1 MAPLEIVLILLLAV
15 VASGVCARMLPLPV
29 PVPLVQIALGVFV
42 AAIANLGVRLDPQLF
57 FVLFL
62 PPLLFFDGWRLPKA
76 GLLRD
81 KGAILA
87 LALGLVVFT
96 VLGLGLLIHWMIPA
110 MPLAV
115 AFALAAV
122 ISPTDPVA
130 VKAIAARAPVPKRL
144 MRILEGE
151 ALLNDASGLVCM
163 RFAVAAALT
172 GTFSLV
178 DAVGSFAWASA
189 GGLAIGFA
197 VTTVVAQVKSWVSR
211 RYGEDIGAQIL
222 ISLLIPFGAYLLAD
236 LADASGILAAVAA
249 GVTMGYVEQGGG
261 ALAETRMRRT
271 AVWETIHFG
280 ASGVIFILLGEQ
292 LPRIASRAADVVREA
307 GHDEI
312 AWLLFYVAAIA
323 LGVLALRFA
332 WVWMLVRVALRRP
345 ASRGTRLGVPDW
357 RLVAALTLAGV
368 RGTVT
373 LAGVL
378 SLPLMLADGSAF
390 PVRDLAVFL
399 AAGVIITSLV
409 VATVLLPGLLRHL
422 HFPPEPGEEAA
433 EDCARVAAGEAA
445 LAAIGRAQGRLASD
459 PDDADLGAEAATRAM
474 APYRQ
479 RIDALSRS
487 GVDRDLARRIDALER
502 ELELVGTRAER
513 ERLLQLVWAGRLS
526 DEAARKL
533 VREVDLV
540 EARIGGA

>member
-1 MAPLEIVLILLLAV
+1 MAPLEIVLILLAAV
-15 VASGVCARMLPLPV
+15 VVSGACARMLPVPV

-42 AAIANLGVRLDPQLF
+42 AAVANLGVRLDPHLF

-81 KGAILA
+81 KGMILA

-130 VKAIAARAPVPKRL
+130 VKAIAARVPVPKRL
-144 MRILEGE
+144 MRLLEGE
-151 ALLNDASGLVCM
+151 ALLNDASGLVCL
-163 RFAVAAALT
+163 RFAVVAALT
-172 GTFSLV
+172 GTFSLA
-178 DAVGSFAWASA
+178 DAVGSFAWGSI
-189 GGLAIGFA
+189 GGLAAGFV
-197 VTTVVAQVKSWVSR
+197 VTTVAAQVKNWVSR
-211 RYGEDIGAQIL
+211 RYGEDVGAQIL
-222 ISLLIPFGAYLLAD
+222 VSLLIPFGAYFLAD
-236 LADASGILAAVAA
+236 MVGASGILAAVAA
-249 GVTMGYVEQGGG
+249 GITMGHVEQGGG
-261 ALAETRMRRT
+261 ALAETRVRRS
-271 AVWETIHFG
+271 AVWETIQFG

-292 LPRIASRAADVVREA
+292 LPRIASRAAEVVHEA
-307 GHDEI
+307 GHAEI
-312 AWLLFYVAAIA
+312 CWLLLYVTAITF
-323 LGVLALRFA
+323 GVAALRFA
-332 WVWMLVRVALRRP
+332 WVWVLLRVALGRA
-345 ASRGTRLGVPDW
+345 ASC
-357 RLVAALTLAGV
+357 RLVAALTVAGV

-378 SLPLMLADGSAF
+378 SLPFVLSDGSPF
-390 PVRDLAVFL
+390 PARDLAVFL
-399 AAGVIITSLV
+399 AAGVIIASLV
-409 VATVLLPGLLRHL
+409 AATILLPGLLRHL
-422 HFPPEPGEEAA
+422 DFAAEPGEEAA
-433 EDCARVAAGEAA
+433 EDAARVTAGEAA
-445 LAAIGRAQGRLASD
+445 LAAIARAQGGLATR
-459 PDDADLGAEAATRAM
+459 PGDADLGAEAATRAM

-487 GVDRDLARRIDALER
+487 GAEGDVARRIEALER
-502 ELELVGTRAER
+502 ELELVGMRAER
-513 ERLLQLVWAGRLS
+513 ERLLQLARSGRLS

-540 EARIGGA
+540 EARIAGA

>member
-1 MAPLEIVLILLLAV
+1 MAPLEIVLILLSAV
-15 VASGVCARMLPLPV
+15 VVSGLCARMLPLPV
-29 PVPLVQIALGVFV
+29 PVPLMQIAIGVLI
-42 AAIANLGVRLDPQLF
+42 AAFANLGVRLDPQLF

-76 GLLRD
+76 SLLRD

-96 VLGLGLLIHWMIPA
+96 VLGVGLLIHWMIPS

-130 VKAIAARAPVPKRL
+130 VKAIAERVPVPKRL

-178 DAVGSFAWASA
+178 DAVGDFVWASA
-189 GGLAIGFA
+189 GGLAIGWA
-197 VTTVVAQVKSWVSR
+197 VTVVVARAKTFVSR
-211 RYGEDIGAQIL
+211 HYGEDVGAQIL
-222 ISLLIPFGAYLLAD
+222 ISLLIPFGAYFLAD
-236 LADASGILAAVAA
+236 LAGTSGILAAVAA
-249 GVTMGYVEQGGG
+249 GMTMGYVEQGGS
-261 ALAETRMRRT
+261 ALAETRVRRSV
-271 AVWETIHFG
+271 VWETIQFG

-292 LPRIASRAADVVREA
+292 LPRIASGAADVVREA
-307 GHDEI
+307 GHGETV
-312 AWLLFYVAAIA
+312 WLLFYVAAVT

-332 WVWMLVRVALRRP
+332 WVWMLVRVALSRP
-345 ASRGTRLGVPDW
+345 ASDW
-357 RLVAALTLAGV
+357 RLVAALTLGGV

-373 LAGVL
+373 LAGIL
-378 SLPLMLADGSAF
+378 SLPFMLTDGSAF
-390 PVRDLAVFL
+390 PARDLAVFL
-399 AAGVIITSLV
+399 AAGVIIASLV
-409 VATVLLPGLLRHL
+409 AATVLLPNLLRHL
-422 HFPPEPGEEAA
+422 QFPPEPGEEAA

-445 LAAIGRAQGRLASD
+445 LAAIGRAQGRIARD
-459 PDDADLGAEAATRAM
+459 PGDADLGAEAATRAM

-479 RIDALSRS
+479 RIDALARS
-487 GVDRDLARRIDALER
+487 GAERDLAHRIDALER
-502 ELELVGTRAER
+502 ELELVGIRAER
-513 ERLLQLVWAGRLS
+513 DRLLQLVRTGRLS

-540 EARIGGA
+540 EARIASS

>member
-1 MAPLEIVLILLLAV
+1 MAPLEIVLILLSAV
-15 VASGVCARMLPLPV
+15 VVSGVCARMLPLPV
-29 PVPLVQIALGVFV
+29 FVLLVQITLGVFV
-42 AAIANLGVRLDPQLF
+42 AAVANLGVRLDPEVF

-76 GLLRD
+76 SLLRD
-81 KGAILA
+81 KGMILA

-130 VKAIAARAPVPKRL
+130 VKAIAARVPVPKRL
-144 MRILEGE
+144 MQLLEAE
-151 ALLNDASGLVCM
+151 ALLNDASGLVCL
-163 RFAVAAALT
+163 RFAVVAALT

-178 DAVGSFAWASA
+178 DALGSFAWVSV
-189 GGLAIGFA
+189 GGLAAGFA
-197 VTTVVAQVKSWVSR
+197 VTIVAAQAKNWVSR
-211 RYGEDIGAQIL
+211 RYGEDVGAQIL
-222 ISLLIPFGAYLLAD
+222 ISLLIPFGAFFLAD
-236 LADASGILAAVAA
+236 SVGASGILAAAAA
-249 GVTMGYVEQGGG
+249 GITMGYVERGGG
-261 ALAETRMRRT
+261 ALAETRVRRG
-271 AVWETIHFG
+271 AVWETIQFG

-292 LPRIASRAADVVREA
+292 LPRIASRAAEVAHEA

-312 AWLLFYVAAIA
+312 FWLLLYVVAITF
-323 LGVLALRFA
+323 GVAGLRFA
-332 WVWMLVRVALRRP
+332 WVWVLVRVALCRS
-345 ASRGTRLGVPDW
+345 ASC
-357 RLVAALTLAGV
+357 RLVAALTVAGV

-378 SLPLMLADGSAF
+378 SLPFVLADGSPF
-390 PVRDLAVFL
+390 PARDLAVFL
-399 AAGVIITSLV
+399 AAGVIIASLV
-409 VATVLLPGLLRHL
+409 AATILLPGLLRHL
-422 HFPPEPGEEAA
+422 DFAPEPGEEAA
-433 EDCARVAAGEAA
+433 EDAARVAAGEAA
-445 LAAIGRAQGRLASD
+445 LAAIARAQSGLATR
-459 PDDADLGAEAATRAM
+459 PGDADLGAEAATRAM

-487 GVDRDLARRIDALER
+487 GAAGDVARRIEALER
-502 ELELVGTRAER
+502 DLELIGMRAER
-513 ERLLQLVWAGRLS
+513 QRLLQLTRSGHLS

-540 EARIGGA
+540 EARIAGA

>member
-1 MAPLEIVLILLLAV
+1 MAPLEIVLILLAAV
-15 VASGVCARMLPLPV
+15 VVSGACARMLPLPV

-42 AAIANLGVRLDPQLF
+42 AAVVNLGVRLDPQVF

-81 KGAILA
+81 KGMILA

-96 VLGLGLLIHWMIPA
+96 VLGAGLLIHWMIPA

-130 VKAIAARAPVPKRL
+130 VKAIAARVAVPKRL
-144 MRILEGE
+144 MRLLEGE
-151 ALLNDASGLVCM
+151 ALLNDASGLVCL
-163 RFAVAAALT
+163 RFAVAAVLT

-178 DAVGSFAWASA
+178 DAVGSFVWASA
-189 GGLAIGFA
+189 VGLAAGFA
-197 VTTVVAQVKSWVSR
+197 VTTVAAHLKNWVSH
-211 RYGEDIGAQIL
+211 RYGEDVGAQIL
-222 ISLLIPFGAYLLAD
+222 ISLLIPFGAYFLAD
-236 LADASGILAAVAA
+236 SVGASGILAAVAA
-249 GVTMGYVEQGGG
+249 GITMGYVEQGGG
-261 ALAETRMRRT
+261 ALAETRVRRS
-271 AVWETIHFG
+271 AVWETIQFG

-292 LPRIASRAADVVREA
+292 LPRIASRAAEVVHEA
-307 GHDEI
+307 GHAEI
-312 AWLLFYVAAIA
+312 FWLLLYVAAITF
-323 LGVLALRFA
+323 GVAALRFA
-332 WVWMLVRVALRRP
+332 WVWALVRVALCRA
-345 ASRGTRLGVPDW
+345 ASW
-357 RLVAALTLAGV
+357 RLVAALTVAGV

-378 SLPLMLADGSAF
+378 SLPFMLADGSPF
-390 PVRDLAVFL
+390 PARDLAVFL
-399 AAGVIITSLV
+399 AAGVIIASLV
-409 VATVLLPGLLRHL
+409 AATLLLPGLLSHL
-422 HFPPEPGEEAA
+422 DFAAEPGEEAA
-433 EDCARVAAGEAA
+433 EDAARVAAGEAA
-445 LAAIGRAQGRLASD
+445 LAAIARAQGGLATR
-459 PDDADLGAEAATRAM
+459 PGDADLGAEAATRAM

-487 GVDRDLARRIDALER
+487 GAEGDVARRIEALER
-502 ELELVGTRAER
+502 ELELIGMRAER
-513 ERLLQLVWAGRLS
+513 ERLLQLTRSGQLS

-540 EARIGGA
+540 EARIAGA

>member
-1 MAPLEIVLILLLAV
+1 MAPLEVVLILLAAV
-15 VASGVCARMLPLPV
+15 VVSGACARMLPLPV

-76 GLLRD
+76 SLLRD

-96 VLGLGLLIHWMIPA
+96 VLGLGLLVHWMIPA

-144 MRILEGE
+144 MRLLEGE
-151 ALLNDASGLVCM
+151 ALLNDASGLVCL

-172 GTFSLV
+172 GTFSLA
-178 DAVGSFAWASA
+178 DAIGSFVWVSA
-189 GGLAIGFA
+189 GGLAAGFV
-197 VTTVVAQVKSWVSR
+197 VTTLAAQAKNWVSR
-211 RYGEDIGAQIL
+211 RYGEDVGAQIL
-222 ISLLIPFGAYLLAD
+222 ISLLIPFGAYFLAD
-236 LADASGILAAVAA
+236 LAGASGILAAVAA
-249 GVTMGYVEQGGG
+249 GITMSYVEQGGG
-261 ALAETRMRRT
+261 ALAETRVRRS
-271 AVWETIHFG
+271 AVWETIQFG

-292 LPRIASRAADVVREA
+292 LPRIASGAAEVVREA
-307 GHDEI
+307 GHAEVC
-312 AWLLFYVAAIA
+312 WLLFYVATITF
-323 LGVLALRFA
+323 GVAALRFA
-332 WVWMLVRVALRRP
+332 WVWVLVRVALGRAP
-345 ASRGTRLGVPDW
+345 GW
-357 RLVAALTLAGV
+357 RLVAALTVAGV

-378 SLPLMLADGSAF
+378 SLPFMLSDGSPF

-409 VATVLLPGLLRHL
+409 AATLLLPGLLRHL
-422 HFPPEPGEEAA
+422 DFAAEPGEEAA
-433 EDCARVAAGEAA
+433 EDGARVAAGEAA
-445 LAAIGRAQGRLASD
+445 LAAIARAQAGLATA
-459 PDDADLGAEAATRAM
+459 PGDADLGAEAAARAM

-487 GVDRDLARRIDALER
+487 GAERDLARRIDGLER
-502 ELELVGTRAER
+502 KLELVGMRAER
-513 ERLLQLVWAGRLS
+513 DRLLQLVRSGRLS
-526 DEAARKL
+526 DEVARKL

-540 EARIGGA
+540 EARMGAP

>member
-15 VASGVCARMLPLPV
+15 VASGICARMLPLPV

-76 GLLRD
+76 SLLHD
-81 KGAILA
+81 KGTILA

-130 VKAIAARAPVPKRL
+130 VKAISARAPVPKRL
-144 MRILEGE
+144 MRILDGE
-151 ALLNDASGLVCM
+151 ALLNDASGLVCL

-178 DAVGSFAWASA
+178 DAVGSFVWASA

-197 VTTVVAQVKSWVSR
+197 VTTVVAEVKGWVAR
-211 RYGEDIGAQIL
+211 RYGEDIGVQIL

-236 LADASGILAAVAA
+236 LAGSSGILAAVAA
-249 GVTMGYVEQGGG
+249 GVTMAYVEQGGG
-261 ALAETRMRRT
+261 ALAETRVRRS

-280 ASGVIFILLGEQ
+280 ASGVIFVLLGEQ
-292 LPRIASRAADVVREA
+292 LPRIASGAARVVHEA

-312 AWLLFYVAAIA
+312 VWLLFYVAAIT
-323 LGVLALRFA
+323 LGVLALRFG
-332 WVWMLVRVALRRP
+332 WVWMLVRFALRRQVP
-345 ASRGTRLGVPDW
+345 CGTPLGGPDW

-378 SLPLMLADGSAF
+378 SLPFMLADGSAF
-390 PVRDLAVFL
+390 PARDLAVFL
-399 AAGVIITSLV
+399 AAGVIITSLIA
-409 VATVLLPGLLRHL
+409 ATLLLPGLLRHL
-422 HFPPEPGEEAA
+422 HFPPEPGEAAA
-433 EDCARVAAGEAA
+433 EACARVAAGRAA
-445 LAAIGRAQGRLASD
+445 LAAIGRARTKLAGSSA
-459 PDDADLGAEAATRAM
+459 DADFGAEAAARAA

-479 RIDALSRS
+479 RIDALDRS
-487 GVDRDLARRIDALER
+487 GADRDLARRIEMLER

-513 ERLLQLVWAGRLS
+513 ELLLQLVRTGRLS
-526 DEAARKL
+526 DETARKL
-533 VREVDLV
+533 VREVDLL
-540 EARIGGA
+540 EARIGTG